1 MMKIN
6 DDAEMAYVTDNAVDI
21 CCDTDVKLKRHQK
34 DKKFGEEEQATYV
47 KNL

>member
-1 MMKIN
+1 MYP

-21 CCDTDVKLKRHQK
+21 CCDADVKLKRHQK

-47 KNL
+47 KI